1 MADTEKRK
9 IVRRSAEER
18 VAEIDSKIAICKA
31 TIAKQEEKI
40 VALEAK
46 KQSILNPVPRVS
58 KAGQLKELLNKVKES
73 GMTNEE
79 IAAKLGITIE

>member
-18 VAEIDSKIAICKA
+18 VAEIDAKIATCKA

-40 VALEAK
+40 AALEIK
-46 KQSILNPVPRVS
+46 KQAILNPVPRVS
-58 KAGQLKELLNKVKES
+58 KAGQLKELLNKAKAS

-79 IAAKLGITIE
+79 IAEKLGITIE

>member
-18 VAEIDSKIAICKA
+18 VAEIDAKIATCKA
-31 TIAKQEEKI
+31 IIAKQEEKI
-40 VALEAK
+40 AALEVK
-46 KQSILNPVPRVS
+46 KQAILNPVPRIS
-58 KAGQLKELLNKVKES
+58 KAGQLKELLNKAKAS

-79 IAAKLGITIE
+79 IAEKLGITIE

>member
-18 VAEIDSKIAICKA
+18 VAEIDAKIETCKA

-40 VALEAK
+40 AALEVK
-46 KQSILNPVPRVS
+46 KQAILNPVPRVS
-58 KAGQLKELLNKVKES
+58 KAGQLKELLNKAKAS

-79 IAAKLGITIE
+79 IAEKLGITIE

>member
-18 VAEIDSKIAICKA
+18 VAEIDAKIATCKT

-40 VALEAK
+40 AALEVK
-46 KQSILNPVPRVS
+46 KQVILNPVPRVS
-58 KAGQLKELLNKVKES
+58 KAGQLKELLNKAKAS

-79 IAAKLGITIE
+79 IAEKLGITIE

>member
-18 VAEIDSKIAICKA
+18 VAEIDAKIATCKV

-40 VALEAK
+40 AALEVK
-46 KQSILNPVPRVS
+46 KQAILNPVPRVS
-58 KAGQLKELLNKVKES
+58 KAGQLKELLNKAKAS

-79 IAAKLGITIE
+79 IAEKLGITIE

>member
-18 VAEIDSKIAICKA
+18 VTEIDAKIATCKA
-31 TIAKQEEKI
+31 TITKQEEKI
-40 VALEAK
+40 AALEVK
-46 KQSILNPVPRVS
+46 KQTILNPVPRVS
-58 KAGQLKELLNKVKES
+58 KAGQLKELLNKAKAS

-79 IAAKLGITIE
+79 IAEKLGITIE

>member
-18 VAEIDSKIAICKA
+18 IAEIDAKIAGCKTA
-31 TIAKQEEKI
+31 IAKQEEKI
-40 VALEAK
+40 SVLEQK
-46 KQSILNPVPRVS
+46 KQAILNPVPRIS
-58 KAGQLKELLNKVKES
+58 KAGQLKELMNKAKES

-79 IAAKLGITIE
+79 IAEKLGIKID

>member
-18 VAEIDSKIAICKA
+18 VAEIDAKISTCKA

-40 VALEAK
+40 AALEVK
-46 KQSILNPVPRVS
+46 KQAILNPVPRVS
-58 KAGQLKELLNKVKES
+58 KAGQLKELLNKAKAS

-79 IAAKLGITIE
+79 IAEKLGITIE

>member
-18 VAEIDSKIAICKA
+18 VAEIDAKIATFKA

-40 VALEAK
+40 AALEVK
-46 KQSILNPVPRVS
+46 KQAILNPVPRVS
-58 KAGQLKELLNKVKES
+58 KAGQLKELLNKAKAS

-79 IAAKLGITIE
+79 IAEKLGITIE

>member
-1 MADTEKRK
+1 MAESEKRK

-18 VAEIDSKIAICKA
+18 VAEIDAKITACKA
-31 TIAKQEEKI
+31 AIKKKEDKI

-46 KQSILNPVPRVS
+46 KQAILNPTPRVS
-58 KAGQLKELLNKVKES
+58 KADQLKELINKAKDS
-73 GMTNEE
+73 GMINEE

>member
-18 VAEIDSKIAICKA
+18 VAEIDAKIATCKA

-40 VALEAK
+40 AAK
-46 KQSILNPVPRVS
+46 A
-58 KAGQLKELLNKVKES
+58 KAS

-79 IAAKLGITIE
+79 IAEKLGITIE